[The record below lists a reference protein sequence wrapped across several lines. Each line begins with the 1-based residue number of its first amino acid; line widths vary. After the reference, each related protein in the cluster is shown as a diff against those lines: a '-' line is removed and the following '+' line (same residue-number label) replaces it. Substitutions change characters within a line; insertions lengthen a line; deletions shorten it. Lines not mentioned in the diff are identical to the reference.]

1 MVSMQMEEDVQIN
14 TDKDQRYKMY
24 ENDLFSYE
32 ALKRYKYKGSG
43 IIKNIIICRKL
54 WL

>member
-24 ENDLFSYE
+24 ENGLFSYE

-43 IIKNIIICRKL
+43 IIKNIVICRKL